1 MKGKRMTADAD
12 GNDLKA
18 VPIPVT
24 GFLAVQLEGEP
35 TYLESEALGVT
46 PLVLPEGYQKAG
58 LFSSDGGPQD
68 GGDKEDD
75 IEFFQDG
82 YKLGGAK
89 TRTLQVTLAE
99 LNDIV
104 EKLITGKTPDEN
116 GVIVVDGDNDATFPG
131 FEVIKYKNGDETR
144 RNGLMR
150 VSTVEPD
157 QNERGSVNGNAVTF
171 DWLRQAELGGFYRE
185 WRKNRSKGPANLSEP
200 TTVAVTGVTLA
211 PTTASVEVGK
221 TTSLTATVAPAD
233 ATEKSVTWKSSDEE
247 TATVDS
253 SGKVT
258 GVKAGTADITATTK
272 SGAKTAKAT
281 LTSTGA
287 TEG

>member
-1 MKGKRMTADAD
+1 MTADAD

-116 GVIVVDGDNDATFPG
+116 GVVVVDGDNDATFPG

-171 DWLRQAELGGFYRE
+171 DWIRQAELGGFYRE
-185 WRKNRSKGPANLSEP
+185 WRKNRSKGTANFSEP

-211 PTTASVEVGK
+211 PTTVSVEVGK
-221 TTSLTATVAPAD
+221 TTSLTATVAPAN

-253 SGKVT
+253 KGTVT

-281 LTSTGA
+281 LTVTAA